1 MPSKELTYLQDE
13 GPFSVYKKRKK
24 ESQEPVSD
32 IDTYKKVVIQAL
44 ENYQTKQRKPVRW
57 NWFGDSEGAFKLGTS
72 LQPSYRMLDTYS
84 KIKTGKSIYDDV
96 NKTIRERDYVDGW
109 NELAK
114 GVETGEH
121 QLRLSLGQLL
131 FAGTDLLANTN
142 FASKFTELMNDPMV
156 KPEEPETW
164 RGDLV
169 SIMTQF
175 GVPGSLVAK
184 IVNRAAKIGPV
195 MKATQKMGTSKASKV
210 AQRVVK
216 GGTVVGA
223 TDLVASPDVRRE
235 GTLFVEPEDTSKLK
249 GRKKALAMFRNKIR
263 YGVEGTLVGGL
274 FPLGGKAIQQTY
286 KYGVKPI
293 VTPATRYG
301 LRGAGYGIQG
311 TAKLMSGIT
320 YGGKR
325 TSKYLFSD
333 NPLVQSRIA
342 KNLAG
347 VSKNTI
353 KKIISPITAKLGYQ
367 GLPPLDQWRLFQVT
381 SPLKSERI
389 MSRVDSFL
397 SAFRSYGKMPKDIQG
412 VSEQVK
418 LFITSR
424 ARKIDKLL
432 EGMEKRA
439 HSLARKF
446 ENRYDKNNTSRPLE
460 KIYLDDAV
468 DYLSGKKKLSS
479 LNKDLRPLALELK
492 KDINKILT
500 EFGKNLPKGT
510 RSEPVADLR
519 KALTGRV
526 DNYLVKSFATFTN
539 PRFTSDPKIRK
550 NARDWIANNVIAKN
564 RDLRELTKSEFK
576 GDRNRHAEQIVN
588 NILARGQT
596 ANVNP
601 VKILQNIG
609 TKDLRRDQFAFLKTG
624 EELPDVIR
632 KLLGEE
638 KDLKAQVLFTVADVN
653 ASLAT
658 KKGFDMIANIGKK
671 NGWLFTS
678 EDAAKTKFVTPVK
691 IGEIPRLGS
700 MKSELE
706 KLYTSPQLR
715 KVLTETGTPLDGLTK
730 TPIIRQM
737 LQAKSF
743 VQAQKTLYSPQTQV
757 RNVTSASFFA
767 LWNGHVGHQ
776 ASAIDSMRMV
786 IKDIFKA
793 GKGQPIDEVEF
804 SKYVE
809 KLVRLG
815 VYDENIVASEL
826 KAIMNNL
833 KDGVIKTENG
843 LYDSFVKAGLTE
855 KVSRLYAG
863 GDNLWKGY
871 GYEFFKSDLTRA
883 LRTVD
888 DVENYFKTHN
898 HPFSRKNLMT
908 GETKGLDEALDEAA
922 AFMLRNTYPTYS
934 KVPPVIQGL
943 RNIPIIGNFVAFPSE
958 MLRTGTTSI
967 AMSLKNIAS
976 DNPVLREMGYKNLIG
991 GYLALKGIGT
1001 AGHAVANFVTGNS
1014 TEQWEA
1020 YKRSSAAPWDKNSNL
1035 IGITPWKNGES
1046 AAINFSYFSPYD
1058 VLENPIQA
1066 AMTMADK
1073 QNIAKD
1079 QIDDYVMSLMFAEDG
1094 PIMELLQPFLSPA
1107 IYYER
1112 IQDVNPGNFLT
1123 AGRGGKTA
1131 EGNMIYSPTDNIET
1145 RFNKSLAYMIKGI
1158 EPGLISSG
1166 RKIKDAL
1173 QGDVTGAGKPAKL
1186 QDEILALL
1194 TGTRIIRIDVKKDLR
1209 WVAANTNRLL
1219 RAADET
1225 EKFYKSKDYMDRP
1238 PSIMVDEFNQM
1249 QEEAFKIQRDLYM
1262 KIKDMQ
1268 MLDLSRDKIEN
1279 ILIDSGVN
1287 KQIVFNLMDGQFT
1300 PIKFSRP
1307 RFERKIE
1314 DVKGVA
1320 KEKTEKS
1327 KNYMYGVKESFL
1339 FPEDKLWNVHDKWAD
1354 KKFFPEGYKPEEQG
1368 AVTNDKGNVV
1378 RDERGKIKKEPT
1390 FLQKAIPKIKNLVVP
1405 GSPYDQKSQTTLP
1418 PTPGVNP
1425 QAVAQAPQ
1433 QAGATGLSY
1442 SENALLSNEE
1452 KAIKLRQKGLA

>member
-1 MPSKELTYLQDE
+1 MASKELTYLKDE

-24 ESQEPVSD
+24 ESQEPISD

-57 NWFGDSEGAFKLGTS
+57 NWFGDGEGAFKLGTS

-84 KIKTGKSIYDDV
+84 KVKTGKSIYDDV

-114 GVETGEH
+114 GIETGAH
-121 QLRLSLGQLL
+121 QLQLSLGQLL

-142 FASKFTELMNDPMV
+142 FASKYTELMNDPMV

-164 RGDLV
+164 RGDLA

-175 GVPGSLVAK
+175 GVPGGLIAK
-184 IVNRAAKIGPV
+184 IVNRATKLGPV
-195 MKATQKMGTSKASKV
+195 AKAIQKMGTTKASKV

-216 GGTVVGA
+216 GGTIVGA
-223 TDLVASPDVRRE
+223 TDFVASPDVRRE

-249 GRKKALAMFRNKIR
+249 GRKKAAAMFRNKIR

-274 FPLGGKAIQQTY
+274 FPLGGKAIQQIY
-286 KYGVKPI
+286 KYGVKPV

-301 LRGAGYGIQG
+301 LRAAGYGIQG
-311 TAKLMSGIT
+311 TAK
-320 YGGKR
+320 
-325 TSKYLFSD
+325 YLLAK
-333 NPLVQSRIA
+333 NPLLHSRITR
-342 KNLAG
+342 NLVG
-347 VSKNTI
+347 TSKNTI

-381 SPLKSERI
+381 SPVKSERI

-397 SAFRSYGKMPKDIQG
+397 SAFRSYGKLPKDIQG
-412 VSEQVK
+412 VSEEVK

-439 HSLARKF
+439 HSLAKKF
-446 ENRYDKNNTSRPLE
+446 ESRHATSDTSKPLE
-460 KIYLDDAV
+460 KMYLDDAV
-468 DYLSGKKKLSS
+468 DYLSGKKKLSG
-479 LNKDLRPLALELK
+479 LHKDLRPLALELK

-510 RSEPVADLR
+510 RSEPIADLR

-539 PRFTSDPKIRK
+539 PRFTPDPKIRK
-550 NARDWIANNVIAKN
+550 NARNWIAKNVIAKN

-576 GDRNRHAEQIVN
+576 GDRNRHAEQIID

-601 VKILQNIG
+601 IKVLQNIG

-624 EELPDVIR
+624 EELPDVIK
-632 KLLGEE
+632 KLLGNE
-638 KDLKAQVLFTVADVN
+638 KDLRSQVLFTVADVN

-671 NGWLFTS
+671 NGWLFSS
-678 EDAAKTKFVTPVK
+678 EDAAKTRFVTPVK
-691 IGEIPRLGS
+691 IGKIPRLGS

-776 ASAIDSMRMV
+776 ASAIDSLRMV

-833 KDGVIKTENG
+833 KEGVIKTEDG
-843 LYDSFVKAGLTE
+843 LFDAFVKANLTE

-871 GYEFFKSDLTRA
+871 GYEFFKSDLTKA

-898 HPFSRKNLMT
+898 QPFSRKNLMT

-943 RNIPIIGNFVAFPSE
+943 RNIPIIGNFVAFPAE

-991 GYLALKGIGT
+991 GYLALKGIGA

-1014 TEQWEA
+1014 NEQWEA

-1066 AMTMADK
+1066 ALSMAHK
-1073 QNIAKD
+1073 QDIAKD

-1112 IQDVNPGNFLT
+1112 IQDVNSGNFLT

-1131 EGNMIYSPTDNIET
+1131 EGSMIYSPTDSLEDK
-1145 RFNKSLAYMIKGI
+1145 FEKSFWYIVQGA
-1158 EPGLISSG
+1158 EPGIISSG

-1173 QGDVTGAGKPAKL
+1173 QGDVSGAGKPTKL
-1186 QDEILALL
+1186 GDELLALF

-1209 WVAANTNRLL
+1209 WLAANTNRLL

-1225 EKFYKSKDYMDRP
+1225 EKFYKSKDYMNRP
-1238 PSIMVDEFNQM
+1238 PSIMVDEFNKM

-1268 MLDLSRDKIEN
+1268 MLDLSRDKIED
-1279 ILIDSGVN
+1279 ILKDSGVN
-1287 KQIVFNLMDGQFT
+1287 KKLVSSLMDGEFT
-1300 PIKFSRP
+1300 PIKYSKP
-1307 RFERKIE
+1307 RFKRKVD
-1314 DVKGVA
+1314 DVKDVA
-1320 KEKTEKS
+1320 KEKT
-1327 KNYMYGVKESFL
+1327 KNSDNYIYNAKESFL
-1339 FPEDKLWNVHDKWAD
+1339 FPEDKLDSVMDKWED
-1354 KKFFPEGYKPEEQG
+1354 RKFFPEGYRPEEQG
-1368 AVTNDKGNVV
+1368 AVTNDKGNIVY
-1378 RDERGKIKKEPT
+1378 DERGKIKKEPT

-1405 GSPYDQKSQTTLP
+1405 GSPYGQRSQTPLP
-1418 PTPGVNP
+1418 PTPAVN
-1425 QAVAQAPQ
+1425 QQVVAQTPQ
-1433 QAGATGLSY
+1433 QAGATGLTY